1 MHVLQICSLCNNFTV
16 TDGLRARKQ
25 QQTRD
30 AIHRA
35 AVTLA
40 REVGIEGAT
49 VAEIS
54 ARANISSRT
63 FFNYYP
69 RKEDAIV
76 GFHEGLPSDD
86 ELADLR
92 EGGADT
98 LIDDIVRVMLTLLT
112 TTDDEL
118 RSERRA
124 VIAEHPN
131 LIQRQW
137 VRLHGVEQRT
147 AQAVSDRMR
156 ASGAFAHLDDI
167 DLAALVLVV
176 TCSSMLRLSVR
187 TSLETDDHDGV
198 ESLIDKSLDALR
210 DVLRSLR

>member
-1 MHVLQICSLCNNFTV
+1 MS
-16 TDGLRARKQ
+16 DGLRARKQ

-40 REVGIEGAT
+40 CEVGMESAT

-54 ARANISSRT
+54 ARANISPRT

-76 GFHEGLPSDD
+76 GFHEGLPSDE
-86 ELADLR
+86 ELDDLR
-92 EGGADT
+92 EGDDDE
-98 LIDDIVRVMLTLLT
+98 LIDDIVRVMLALFT
-112 TTDDEL
+112 TSDDEL
-118 RSERRA
+118 LAQRRSL
-124 VIAEHPN
+124 IAENPN

-137 VRLHGVEQRT
+137 VRLHGVELRT
-147 AQAVSDRMR
+147 AQAVADRMR
-156 ASGAFAHLDDI
+156 ASGAFSDLPDI

-176 TCSSMLRLSVR
+176 TCSSMLRLSIRKSV
-187 TSLETDDHDGV
+187 ETGEPARIEPLVDELLHT
-198 ESLIDKSLDALR
+198 LR
-210 DVLRSLR
+210 EMLSTLR

>member
-1 MHVLQICSLCNNFTV
+1 MHILQICSLCNNFLV

-40 REVGIEGAT
+40 REVGIESAT

-92 EGGADT
+92 EGSADT

-118 RSERRA
+118 RNERRA

-147 AQAVSDRMR
+147 AQAVADRMR
-156 ASGAFAHLDDI
+156 TSGAFTDLDDI

>member
-1 MHVLQICSLCNNFTV
+1 M

-40 REVGIEGAT
+40 REVGIEAAT

-118 RSERRA
+118 RNERRA

-147 AQAVSDRMR
+147 AQAVADRMR
-156 ASGAFAHLDDI
+156 DIRRVHAS
-167 DLAALVLVV
+167 
-176 TCSSMLRLSVR
+176 R
-187 TSLETDDHDGV
+187 
-198 ESLIDKSLDALR
+198 
-210 DVLRSLR
+210 